1 MKPATVL
8 IYPAL
13 AGLGVLLFFAL
24 QFSNTFYSG
33 ILASILIWSVAVS
46 GLNIVAG
53 LGGYPSLMQGGFY
66 GLGAYASSL
75 VLAAGQ
81 GISFAILAALGAS
94 VAAGL
99 LVGIVFSR
107 TRGQYFAIG
116 TLFFGVVVALG
127 LTNWTTLTGGPLGL
141 SVTFAFDSQAQ
152 LNSLIAASA
161 AGAMILVRLIGAS
174 RLGRQLTTVRED
186 EDYAEHLGVPTARV
200 KLFGFLISAAFGG
213 YAGFLIAQYNGAISP
228 DLFDYTVGFV
238 MFVAFSIGGA
248 GRLTG
253 PLLGSAIIVG
263 VPDLLNLPSGAG
275 LLLVGLVFVVVVIVA
290 PDGLLGLAASAA
302 ARLRKTP
309 LQSRP

>member
-1 MKPATVL
+1 
-8 IYPAL
+8 
-13 AGLGVLLFFAL
+13 
-24 QFSNTFYSG
+24 
-33 ILASILIWSVAVS
+33 
-46 GLNIVAG
+46 
-53 LGGYPSLMQGGFY
+53 
-66 GLGAYASSL
+66 
-75 VLAAGQ
+75 LAAGQ

-275 LLLVGLVFVVVVIVA
+275 RLLVGLVFVVVVIVA

>member
-1 MKPATVL
+1 MTSRTLAV
-8 IYPAL
+8 YPAL
-13 AGLGVLLFFAL
+13 AGLGVLLFLGL
-24 QFSNTFYSG
+24 QFSNSFYSG

-81 GISFAILAALGAS
+81 GIAVAVLAAIALS
-94 VAAGL
+94 IAAGL
-99 LVGIVFSR
+99 VVGIVFSR

-116 TLFFGVVVALG
+116 TLFFGVVVTLG
-127 LTNWTTLTGGPLGL
+127 LTNWTALTGGPLGL
-141 SVTFAFDSQAQ
+141 SVTFAFASQPE
-152 LNSLIAASA
+152 LNGVIAASA
-161 AGAMILVRLIGAS
+161 AGAMMLVRAIGAS

-200 KLFGFLISAAFGG
+200 KLLGFLISAGFGG

-248 GRLTG
+248 GRLPG

-263 VPDLLNLPSGAG
+263 VPDMLNLPSGAG

-290 PDGLLGLAASAA
+290 PDGLLGLAASLA
-302 ARLRKTP
+302 ARLRRTP
-309 LQSRP
+309 QAERP

>member
-1 MKPATVL
+1 MLAVYL
-8 IYPAL
+8 AL
-13 AGLGVLLFFAL
+13 AGLGVLLYFAL
-24 QFSNTFYSG
+24 QLSNTFYSG
-33 ILASILIWSVAVS
+33 VLASILIWSVAVS
-46 GLNIVAG
+46 GLNIVTG

-81 GISFAILAALGAS
+81 SPTAAVLAALVAA

-99 LVGIVFSR
+99 VVGVVFSR

-116 TLFFGVVVALG
+116 TLFFGVVVTLG
-127 LTNWTTLTGGPLGL
+127 LTNWTALTGGPLGL
-141 SVTFAFDSQAQ
+141 SVSFAFASQAQ
-152 LNSLIAASA
+152 LNGVIAASA
-161 AGAMILVRLIGAS
+161 AGAMMLVRAIGAS

-200 KLFGFLISAAFGG
+200 KLFGFLISAGFGG

-228 DLFDYTVGFV
+228 GLFDYTVGFV
-238 MFVAFSIGGA
+238 MFVAFSIGGG

-290 PDGLLGLAASAA
+290 PDGLLGLAESLV
-302 ARLRKTP
+302 ARLK
-309 LQSRP
+309 RPPVPERP